1 MIQTI
6 KLYQAVRYASG
17 VNNSPIFATEK
28 TWLGR
33 GFYFWEHEIEN
44 ARHWGEKHYNGK
56 YCIYQSSYKNT
67 EEGLDLVDNYEHRD
81 LLIKYIEQIEGRIIK
96 NISLAQII
104 ALICKYTP
112 ESIHYIRIDTGSF
125 FQQDKIQLPVPNK
138 GSLPQ
143 LYTKRLVQVC
153 FPKFP
158 CKEIG
163 LTGYEKHKDYSTPI
177 FG

>member
-1 MIQTI
+1 MIQKI
-6 KLYQAVRYASG
+6 ILYQAVRYEHKTRTK
-17 VNNSPIFATEK
+17 PIYATDK
-28 TWLGR
+28 TWLGE
-33 GFYFWEHEIEN
+33 GYYFWEHEIAN
-44 ARHWGEKHYNGK
+44 AHHWGKVHYSNR
-56 YCIYQSSYKNT
+56 YCIYQSSYQNT